1 MAPIHVLAI
10 ITPKPDRVARIEQLA
25 KEVASGVEATE
36 PGVLKYQWFKTGTPE
51 EPRIVVWEVYA
62 DEAAVNVHKSG
73 SKLAWLIET
82 EKKEGNFAAPL
93 EVLPLQQ
100 FAGWAAREGAKI

>member
-1 MAPIHVLAI
+1 LG
-10 ITPKPDRVARIEQLA
+10 
-25 KEVASGVEATE
+25 GVCLDSIFFPVDCLTDI
-36 PGVLKYQWFKTGTPE
+36 G
-51 EPRIVVWEVYA
+51 PRYA
-62 DEAAVNVHKSG
+62 DEAAVNAHKVG
-73 SKLAWLIET
+73 PKLAWLIET

>member
-1 MAPIHVLAI
+1 LTLVY
-10 ITPKPDRVARIEQLA
+10 R
-25 KEVASGVEATE
+25 
-36 PGVLKYQWFKTGTPE
+36 
-51 EPRIVVWEVYA
+51 YA
-62 DEAAVNVHKSG
+62 DEAAVKVHKAG
-73 SKLAWLIET
+73 PKLAWLIET